1 MRERVATLLNHL
13 QQRHTNRQT
22 DPHTDRDKRERG
34 SDEGEGS
41 NSSQPPATRKKDKE
55 EDK

>member
-41 NSSQPPATRKKDKE
+41 NSSQPPATE
-55 EDK
+55 TYQ